1 MSRRDVRRH
10 HQTLDTTI
18 THHFPLKVRRP
29 VSSSLPRGFV
39 NCGEHRTE
47 DCTIEIYPEEYGLK
61 GAVLASHHL
70 RCSLPPLVF
79 LLWVPG
85 NFLSLRTTWDV
96 LTLYSAQNARRKGI
110 GSGHGCECYAIVALK
125 HLFSPRRKHSTSP
138 SMQDLCL

>member
-61 GAVLASHHL
+61 SSSWPSCLFEVLPS
-70 RCSLPPLVF
+70 
-79 LLWVPG
+79 
-85 NFLSLRTTWDV
+85 
-96 LTLYSAQNARRKGI
+96 
-110 GSGHGCECYAIVALK
+110 
-125 HLFSPRRKHSTSP
+125 SPRFLVMVSRKKSRDRRGKTPKCLLFQEGTTPFVVRYVDAPVVLLYAKDMVTSAL
-138 SMQDLCL
+138 QNIFTL